1 MKKLKFFS
9 IVVSMALL
17 LGMIS
22 QVNAK
27 TCPITNS
34 PCPKATTP
42 CTMAT
47 PCPMTQP
54 CAQKDECPDV
64 SSCPMV
70 INCSKRMQEMIG
82 ETDTYSDQR
91 FIRTIIMHKQ
101 AEIQV
106 TQNTLQQIQNAAL
119 KKEAQKLINKDK
131 KQIRKLQDICRKI
144 YGK

>member
-9 IVVSMALL
+9 IVFSMILF
-17 LGMIS
+17 LGMAGL
-22 QVNAK
+22 VNAK
-27 TCPITNS
+27 TCPMTDS
-34 PCPKATTP
+34 PCPKASTP
-42 CTMAT
+42 CTMPA
-47 PCPMTQP
+47 PCPMTQS
-54 CAQKDECPDV
+54 CAQMDECPDV

-82 ETDTYSDQR
+82 KTDTYSDQR

-119 KKEAQKLINKDK
+119 KREAKKLINKDTK
-131 KQIRKLQDICRKI
+131 EIRKLQAICRKI